1 MILKMNKVTMKMLN
15 GSGHSNSILMIKI
28 TTKESNLMKLI
39 KNIYYMIKNNLMRL
53 NNFTR
58 QIINI

>member
-1 MILKMNKVTMKMLN
+1 MNKVTMKMLN

-39 KNIYYMIKNNLMRL
+39 KNICYMIKNNLMRL
-53 NNFTR
+53 KNFTK